1 MIRFKTKH
9 HADVVMHDAVAEG
22 LIKKM
27 GASGVVPSAL
37 DAELLTSAIEKL
49 TQTVDT
55 QSAGLGGFNQESVSL
70 SQRAKP
76 LIDLLQTAL
85 RTDEAVMW
93 QKTNSF

>member
-37 DAELLTSAIEKL
+37 DAEFLSDAIEML
-49 TQTVDT
+49 TKSVNVSGYQASV
-55 QSAGLGGFNQESVSL
+55 GQESVSL
-70 SQRAKP
+70 ALRAQP
-76 LIDLLQTAL
+76 LVDLLQTAL
-85 RTDEAVMW
+85 ETNESVMW